1 MPLRLSLPGR
11 NRQPDSGPPA
21 ARPAL
26 AVPIPRPEPSGAPG
40 TATAEGRPVQWSVPR
55 GVRTASEWSWRVIVI
70 GAAVYAALRLLGFLS
85 EVVIPI
91 VVALLLAALLRPVAR
106 SLGRHMP
113 AGLAAGIT
121 LVGSLALIAGILSFV
136 GSQFSSQLGDIV
148 DQATKGI
155 DEIREWLRATFH
167 VSDTQVGQWI
177 DTAKA
182 DLSSSQSNLG
192 QTAAHAGLTATH
204 AIAGFFVAL
213 FALFFFLYE
222 GDRIW
227 AWVVR
232 LFPRDAR
239 ARVHSSGLIAWGQLS
254 AFTRATVMVAAVD
267 AMVIGA
273 GAAILH
279 VPFASGIAVLIFFGA
294 FIPVVG
300 AVVSGSVAVL
310 LALVALG
317 PIQALVMLGV
327 VIGTMQLESH
337 VLQPFLLGR
346 AVRVH
351 PLSVILGIAAG
362 IVVAGIVGA
371 LIAVPMIAVFN
382 AVGHHLLDA
391 DQAPDDAAEVLT
403 PGQLDGAEEAAGR
416 EEDLAR
422 GEAIEEL
429 PAPARPVGEGPDQG

>member
-1 MPLRLSLPGR
+1 MPLRLPIPGR
-11 NRQPDSGPPA
+11 NREPDADARSAPPA
-21 ARPAL
+21 PVDPA
-26 AVPIPRPEPSGAPG
+26 PRPDPAGAPG
-40 TATAEGRPVQWSVPR
+40 VALAKAGPAEWAVPR
-55 GVRTASEWSWRVIVI
+55 GVRTASDWAWRVLVI
-70 GAAVYAALRLLGFLS
+70 GAAVYAVLRLLGFLS
-85 EVVIPI
+85 EVVIPV

-106 SLGRHMP
+106 GLGRHLP
-113 AGLAAGIT
+113 PGLAAGVT
-121 LVGSLALIAGILSFV
+121 VVGTLALITGLLSFV
-136 GSQFSSQLGDIV
+136 GSQFSGQFSDIL
-148 DQATKGI
+148 DQTTKGI
-155 DEIREWLRATFH
+155 DEIREWLRTTFH
-167 VSDTQVGQWI
+167 VSDTQVGHWI
-177 DTAKA
+177 DTAKSE
-182 DLSSSQSNLG
+182 LTSGQSNLG

-204 AIAGFFVAL
+204 ALAGFFVAL

-232 LFPRDAR
+232 LCPLGTR

-267 AMVIGA
+267 ATVIGT
-273 GAAILH
+273 GAAILR

-300 AVVSGSVAVL
+300 AFVSGTVAVL

-327 VIGTMQLESH
+327 VVGTMQLESH

-362 IVVAGIVGA
+362 IITAGIVGA
-371 LIAVPMIAVFN
+371 LIAVPLIAVLN

-391 DQAPDDAAEVLT
+391 DEASQGDPDALTSPRLGPAEAAAAQELLDDDQAARAS
-403 PGQLDGAEEAAGR
+403 GEAAGP
-416 EEDLAR
+416 DP
-422 GEAIEEL
+422 EL
-429 PAPARPVGEGPDQG
+429 SGQD

>member
-1 MPLRLSLPGR
+1 MPLRLPFPGR
-11 NRQPDSGPPA
+11 NREPDSGQRPAPPA
-21 ARPAL
+21 PAL
-26 AVPIPRPEPSGAPG
+26 PTVRPEPGGAPG
-40 TATAEGRPVQWSVPR
+40 VASTEARPVEWSVPR
-55 GVRTASEWSWRVIVI
+55 GVRTASEWAWRVIVI

-113 AGLAAGIT
+113 AGLAAGLT
-121 LVGSLALIAGILSFV
+121 VVGSLALISGILSFV
-136 GSQFSSQLGDIV
+136 GSQFSSQFGDIV
-148 DQATKGI
+148 DQASKGI
-155 DEIREWLRATFH
+155 DEIREWLRSTFH

-177 DTAKA
+177 DTAKSE
-182 DLSSSQSNLG
+182 LTSSQSNIG

-204 AIAGFFVAL
+204 ALAGFFVAL

-227 AWVVR
+227 AWLVR
-232 LFPRDAR
+232 LFPRGAR

-267 AMVIGA
+267 AIVIGT

-300 AVVSGSVAVL
+300 AFVSGTVAVL

-327 VIGTMQLESH
+327 VTGTMQLESH

-371 LIAVPMIAVFN
+371 LIAVPSIAVLN

-391 DQAPDDAAEVLT
+391 DDAPEGPRDVLS
-403 PGQLDGAEEAAGR
+403 PGQLDRAEAAAD
-416 EEDLAR
+416 EEDDLDRAEATEDMPEPAHGLTR
-422 GEAIEEL
+422 GSDE
-429 PAPARPVGEGPDQG
+429 D